1 MDNTPHIAGAK
12 PGDLI
17 YQDTNGDGNITWD
30 DAIRLDKSATPKI
43 IFGLTLNGAWKGWD
57 LNVFFKDKLMQS
69 NWFNRPRN
77 MATDFLY
84 EGRWIETNATRTK
97 YHSQMAACIHQEA
110 DIW

>member
-1 MDNTPHIAGAK
+1 MVLYKALGIYQTQEQVDNTPHIAGAK

-57 LNVFFKDKLMQS
+57 LNVFFRTSRCRAIGSTDHEYG
-69 NWFNRPRN
+69 NR
-77 MATDFLY
+77 FL
-84 EGRWIETNATRTK
+84 
-97 YHSQMAACIHQEA
+97 
-110 DIW
+110 